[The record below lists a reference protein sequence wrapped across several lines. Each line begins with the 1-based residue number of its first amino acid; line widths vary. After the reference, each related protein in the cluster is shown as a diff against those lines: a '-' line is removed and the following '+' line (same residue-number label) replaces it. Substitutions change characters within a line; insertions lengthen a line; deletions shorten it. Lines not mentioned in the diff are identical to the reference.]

1 MALGVLVDR
10 RSLVKWGVWLLFSP
24 RKKLA
29 KRKIKKNPKCV
40 KSPNAKAK
48 KKKRKTENER
58 RLRGGFHVD

>member
-29 KRKIKKNPKCV
+29 KRKIKKKPQMRE
-40 KSPNAKAK
+40 KSQRKSTKHK
-48 KKKRKTENER
+48 KKET
-58 RLRGGFHVD
+58 